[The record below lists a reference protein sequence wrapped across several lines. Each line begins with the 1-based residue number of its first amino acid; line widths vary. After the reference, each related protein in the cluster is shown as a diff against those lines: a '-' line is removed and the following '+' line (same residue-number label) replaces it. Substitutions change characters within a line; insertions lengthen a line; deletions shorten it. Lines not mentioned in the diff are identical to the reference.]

1 KEKEGVKPK
10 VKFEPKL
17 TEAIFSK
24 STLRSN
30 NHELSKEESR
40 RQYQAELAR
49 KVNEETARRL
59 SGGYSETVYGR
70 SSSRTSNDFTA
81 NENPDGV
88 PQPRERMIM
97 VDEKNEAI
105 LIRIY
110 GLMVPFHVA
119 TVKPV
124 TTQADTTRKP
134 YIPIIFNPHGT
145 HFSSHDP
152 YFVHDYV
159 ASSLE

>member
-1 KEKEGVKPK
+1 MGRPTLVASTWDDRPKVDLTITFREKEGVKPK

-24 STLRSN
+24 ATLRSN

-40 RQYQAELAR
+40 R
-49 KVNEETARRL
+49 
-59 SGGYSETVYGR
+59 

-81 NENPDGV
+81 YENPYGV
-88 PQPRERMIM
+88 PQPRERIIM

-105 LIRIY
+105 LIQIY

-124 TTQADTTRKP
+124 TVSERANGP
-134 YIPIIFNPHGT
+134 
-145 HFSSHDP
+145 
-152 YFVHDYV
+152 
-159 ASSLE
+159 